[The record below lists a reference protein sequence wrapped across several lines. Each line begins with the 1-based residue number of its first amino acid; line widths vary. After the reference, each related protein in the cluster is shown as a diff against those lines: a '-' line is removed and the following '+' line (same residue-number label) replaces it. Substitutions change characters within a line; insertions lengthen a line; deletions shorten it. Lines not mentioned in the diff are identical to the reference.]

1 VSYRQHRLKIIPD
14 YALKESVAPLHSR
27 KIAIFMR
34 SMQGSGGAE
43 RVMLNLAHGLSDQGH
58 RIDMV
63 MARKTGHFLD
73 EIRPDIRVVDLKV
86 RSPWES
92 LQSLPALGQDAWFW
106 LRMLLAGK
114 PHFVLGALPGLTRY
128 LRQEKPDVLIAAMDY
143 PNAVAIAAS
152 ALAGNSI
159 PVIATVHNTLSVEV
173 ANSSE
178 HRIKAQLA
186 VARRFYPRAKALVA
200 VSRGVADDLAQI
212 LGSPGERIGTIY
224 NPVVSPDLAMKATQ
238 PLTHPWFIGGGPPLI
253 LAVGG
258 LKPQKDFATLFK
270 AFAIARRE
278 RPLRL
283 MVLGEGKLR
292 RDLTDLAGDL
302 GIAGDLEM
310 PGFVDNPY
318 QYMARASLMVA
329 SSIYEGLLTVL
340 IEALACGC
348 PVVSTDCPSGPAEIL
363 DHGRYGTLVPV
374 KDENALAAAILR
386 NLTVGCDKDLLINWA
401 REFSVERATRHYLE
415 LIERV
420 CLKREPNAPD
430 L

>member
-1 VSYRQHRLKIIPD
+1 
-14 YALKESVAPLHSR
+14 LKESAEPLQPR
-27 KIAIFMR
+27 KVAIFMR

-43 RVMLNLAHGLSDQGH
+43 RVMLALAHGLSAQGH

-63 MARKTGHFLD
+63 MARRTGHFLD
-73 EIRPDIRVVDLKV
+73 EIRPAIRVLDLKV

-106 LRMLLAGK
+106 ARMLLASK
-114 PHFVLGALPGLTRY
+114 PHFVLGALPGLTSY

-143 PNAVAIAAS
+143 PNVVAIAAG
-152 ALAGNSI
+152 ALSGNRI
-159 PVIATVHNTLSVEV
+159 PVIATVHNTLSAEV
-173 ANSSE
+173 ANTSRK
-178 HRIKAQLA
+178 RIKAQLA

-200 VSRGVADDLAQI
+200 VSRGVADDLAHI
-212 LGSPGERIGTIY
+212 LGVAGERIATIY
-224 NPVVSPDLAMKATQ
+224 NPVVSPDLAMQAAQ
-238 PLTHPWFIGGGPPLI
+238 PLPHPWFTGGGPPVI

-258 LKPQKDFATLFK
+258 FKPQKDFTTLFK

-292 RDLTDLAGDL
+292 RELTDLAGELD
-302 GIAGDLEM
+302 ISGDLEM
-310 PGFVDNPY
+310 PGFVDNPF
-318 QYMARASLMVA
+318 QYMARASLLA
-329 SSIYEGLLTVL
+329 LSSIYEGLPTVL

-363 DHGRYGTLVPV
+363 DHGRYGTLVPM
-374 KDENALAAAILR
+374 KDEKALAAAMLR
-386 NLTVGCDKDLLINWA
+386 NLEAGCDKGVLINRA
-401 REFSVERATRHYLE
+401 REFSVDQACRQYQE

-420 CLKREPNAPD
+420 CRET
-430 L
+430 

>member
-1 VSYRQHRLKIIPD
+1 
-14 YALKESVAPLHSR
+14 
-27 KIAIFMR
+27 
-34 SMQGSGGAE
+34 MQGSGGAE
-43 RVMLNLAHGLSDQGH
+43 RAMLNLAHGLSDQGH

-73 EIRPDIRVVDLKV
+73 EIRPAIRVVDLKV

-92 LQSLPALGQDAWFW
+92 LQSLPALGQDTWFW
-106 LRMLLAGK
+106 ARMVLSCK

-143 PNAVAIAAS
+143 PNAVAIAAA
-152 ALAGNSI
+152 ALAGNNI
-159 PVIATVHNTLSVEV
+159 PVIATVHNTLSAEV
-173 ANSSE
+173 ANASQ

-224 NPVVSPDLAMKATQ
+224 NPVVSPDLAMKAAQTPNQ
-238 PLTHPWFIGGGPPLI
+238 PWFIGGGPPVI

-292 RDLTDLAGDL
+292 RNLTDLAGDL

-310 PGFVDNPY
+310 QGFVDNPY
-318 QYMARASLMVA
+318 QYMARASLMVV
-329 SSIYEGLLTVL
+329 SSIYEGLSMVL

-363 DHGRYGTLVPV
+363 DHGRYGTLVPI

-386 NLTVGCDKDLLINWA
+386 DLEAGCDKDLLINRA
-401 REFSVERATRHYLE
+401 REFSVERATRHYME

-420 CLKREPNAPD
+420 CLET
-430 L
+430 